1 MGSTLFTH
9 SIEDTGV
16 VHRVYFAVGLG
27 EPMNRD
33 WHYFGITSADIPI
46 PEATYNS
53 YTEHNYVQFPT
64 DFSSLSSEAYWD
76 LYSLALNAGLN
87 REGIT

>member
-1 MGSTLFTH
+1 MSTALFTVN
-9 SIEDTGV
+9 IEDTGV
-16 VHRVYFAVGLG
+16 VHRIYFYVGVG
-27 EPMNRD
+27 EPGNRD
-33 WHYFGITSADIPI
+33 WHYFGVSAASYPP

-53 YTEHNYVQFPT
+53 ISEHTYVQFPT
-64 DFSSLSSEAYWD
+64 EFDSLSSEAYWS